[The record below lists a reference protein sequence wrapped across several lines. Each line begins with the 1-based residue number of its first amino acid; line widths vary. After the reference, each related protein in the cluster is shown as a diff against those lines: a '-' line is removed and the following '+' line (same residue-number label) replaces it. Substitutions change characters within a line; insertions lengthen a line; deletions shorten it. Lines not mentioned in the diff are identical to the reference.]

1 MVKNRFYS
9 HIKKFYNIQTKES
22 DSDGKEIVP

>member
-9 HIKKFYNIQTKES
+9 HIKKIFNIQIRES
-22 DSDGKEIVP
+22 DSEGKEVIA